1 MGLLDMLKKD
11 KQNGGKC
18 NKVKVPAFVKQS
30 GVKCKEFSFEAIKTE
45 VLDAMVEGKPDL
57 IPTLTP
63 SNYYASKAS
72 YLLAKVYYLPDY
84 SKIMINITYY
94 VADRP
99 RHTTIYREISY
110 DIMKRICERF
120 GQYI

>member
-1 MGLLDMLKKD
+1 MGLFDIFKKGR
-11 KQNGGKC
+11 QNGKC

-30 GVKCKEFSFEAIKTE
+30 GVKCKEFSFEAVKTE
-45 VLDAMVEGKPDL
+45 VLDAMVEGKPEL

-72 YLLAKVYYLPDY
+72 YLLARVYYLPDY

-94 VADRP
+94 VADQP

-110 DIMKRICERF
+110 DIMKKICERF